1 MKSFV
6 TPHFLQEIFPMQ
18 VIEIPTNDPVKMF
31 RAIRNKLY
39 EDTKNMTWEERDE
52 YNRQKE
58 ESCRRLAVQR
68 RIERERKKKIT
79 PKLE

>member
-1 MKSFV
+1 MF
-6 TPHFLQEIFPMQ
+6 

-58 ESCRRLAVQR
+58 DACRRLAVQR
-68 RIERERKKKIT
+68 RVEREREEKNVSRRE
-79 PKLE
+79 L